1 MKRLVCFLA
10 IVFCLLTV
18 LPASNPVSA
27 KDNWVS
33 VRSKNFFLVGNASE
47 KEIRQVAVQLE
58 QFREVFSRLF
68 TRANFNSP
76 VPTTVVVFKSDS
88 SYKPFKPSPNT
99 AGYFQA
105 GQDVNYIT
113 LTTELSRDK
122 YPFAVIFHEYT
133 HLLVNNTSG
142 NAPSWFNEGLAEYYS
157 TFSIT
162 DDQKIRLGNVIS
174 SHVFRLRE
182 KLLPLRILFE
192 VDHASPYYNERDKQ
206 SVFYAQSW
214 ALMHYLILGKN
225 GERMP
230 QLDKFMNLM
239 SANVPVDQAFQQAFA
254 MSLESMEK
262 ELRDYIKRDSYPVMA
277 GHFESKLG
285 LDTSMEAAP
294 ITEAEAQAYLGDL
307 LLHSNRAESESYLK
321 KALTLDPNLAMANAS
336 MAMLRVRE
344 GKTDE
349 ALKYLEAA
357 LSANSQNYLI
367 HYYYAFALSRQGNSD
382 MQPVMH
388 FEPESA
394 RRMKEELK
402 KAIALRPDYPES
414 YSLLAFVNLVTGS
427 EIDESVAMLKGV
439 LKNSP
444 GRNDIVFMLAQLYLH
459 KQEFTTARQMLE
471 PLTRNSDAQLRQQS
485 QAMLNQLV
493 AMEEQRAKFEAFKK
507 ERDAAGGGTSTGSRD
522 KVIASVQVEEIPKD
536 PSHYLREALRKPD
549 ANETQLQGTLVK
561 IECDAK
567 GVVFVVQAGDRLL
580 RLRAASFEE
589 LDITTYSSDS
599 GGEITCGPRKL
610 DSNVIVA
617 YTASKDA
624 RAKAD
629 GVVTSVEFV
638 PTDFKL
644 KP

>member
-1 MKRLVCFLA
+1 MKRSVCFLA
-10 IVFCLLTV
+10 LVFCLLTV
-18 LPASNPVSA
+18 LPANNPVSA
-27 KDNWVS
+27 KDNWLS

-47 KEIRQVAVQLE
+47 KEIRQVGVQLE

-68 TRANFNSP
+68 SRANFNSP
-76 VPTTVVVFKSDS
+76 VPTTVIVFKSDS
-88 SYKPFKPSPNT
+88 SYRPFKPGPNT

-113 LTTELSRDK
+113 LTTELSREK

-157 TFSIT
+157 TFTIT
-162 DDQKIRLGNVIS
+162 DDQKIRIGNVIS

-182 KLLPLRILFE
+182 KILPLRVLFE

-254 MSLESMEK
+254 MSLEAMEK
-262 ELRDYIKRDSYPVMA
+262 ELREYIKLDNYPVFA
-277 GHFESKLG
+277 GHFDSKVT

-321 KALTLDPNLAMANAS
+321 KALALDPTLATANAS
-336 MAMLRVRE
+336 MGMLRVRE

-357 LSANSQNYLI
+357 LAANSQNYLI

-427 EIDESVAMLKGV
+427 EIDESMAMLKGV
-439 LKNSP
+439 LKASP

-459 KQEFTTARQMLE
+459 KQDFTTARQMLE
-471 PLTRNSDAQLRQQS
+471 PLTRNSDLQLRQQS
-485 QAMLNQLV
+485 QAMLDQLT
-493 AMEEQRAKFEAFKK
+493 AMEEQRERFNALNK
-507 ERDAAGGGTSTGSRD
+507 ERAANGGGPPGLREN
-522 KVIASVQVEEIPKD
+522 VRAELQVEEIPKD
-536 PSHYLREALRKPD
+536 PSHYLREALRKPN
-549 ANETQLQGTLVK
+549 ANETQTQGTLVK
-561 IECDAK
+561 IECEAK
-567 GVVFVVQAGDRLL
+567 GMVFVVKVEDRLL
-580 RLRAASFEE
+580 RLRAANFEA

-610 DSNVIVA
+610 ENNVIVA
-617 YTASKDA
+617 YTPSKDP